1 MAGERVQELD
11 LVAMIVVRALR
22 RLERDECSDE
32 KEIVE
37 MEAA

>member
-1 MAGERVQELD
+1 MAGDRAEQLD

-22 RLERDECSDE
+22 RLEQDECSDE
-32 KEIVE
+32 GEIVE